1 MLKGGLTI
9 SLDIA
14 SLLKSLPDIELDDL
28 RNKLIYAGYAASEDN
43 AELMSS
49 ILLFIDDKNLTSI
62 TNKEGLWLE
71 LINHGYKLG
80 DRILNLSDPEL
91 RGSDVEELQ
100 ELLSRLGF
108 YSEPINGIFNIDL
121 VSSVTAFQEN
131 RGLSIDGNVG
141 LGTVNEIRMLMRPNL
156 NTSLNEAIKSISP
169 NLSTSVIGHS
179 VCFDIPN
186 EQDYAAQ
193 IDTYEITKSVCLEN
207 NIIAS
212 FASEVGKTTK
222 EENIIKQKAN
232 EVIEFLNLG
241 HLRNE
246 LAGNLSGG
254 QKKLLELGRTM
265 MVDAK
270 LVLLDEVG
278 AGVNRTLLKDLG
290 TAIEKLNKEKGYT
303 FCMIEHDMDFIGRLC
318 DPVIVMAEGSVLFE
332 GSVEDAKKDE
342 KVIESYLGRGSKIKD
357 N

>member
-108 YSEPINGIFNIDL
+108 YSEPINGIFNTN
-121 VSSVTAFQEN
+121 VVFSVTAFQEN

-141 LGTVNEIRMLMRPNL
+141 HGTVNEIKMLMRPNL

-193 IDTYEITKSVCLEN
+193 IDTYEVTKSVCLEN

-222 EENIIKQKAN
+222 EENIINYVNKIQPTLFVSFKKSDDTSLAYFKGSFT
-232 EVIEFLNLG
+232 ESRFG
-241 HLRNE
+241 KE
-246 LAGNLSGG
+246 LSSKVTDQL
-254 QKKLLELGRTM
+254 QIKKLGK
-265 MVDAK
+265 AH
-270 LVLLDEVG
+270 
-278 AGVNRTLLKDLG
+278 NLLKNTKSVSLIFFGNFYQNDKVSEVLE
-290 TAIEKLNKEKGYT
+290 IVLKNLN
-303 FCMIEHDMDFIGRLC
+303 
-318 DPVIVMAEGSVLFE
+318 
-332 GSVEDAKKDE
+332 
-342 KVIESYLGRGSKIKD
+342 ESFR